1 MVHTSGS
8 THLNHLPP
16 YIIVVICSTRSST
29 VDELNIIKTTTNIFN
44 EVPKFV
50 LLNLYFPN

>member
-8 THLNHLPP
+8 AQLNHLPP
-16 YIIVVICSTRSST
+16 YIIVVIGSTRSSI
-29 VDELNIIKTTTNIFN
+29 VDELNVIKNTTAIFN

-50 LLNLYFPN
+50 LLNLYLPN